1 MDIKTIVKLGRFK
14 DIVVI
19 LLKYGFDDF
28 VQRLD
33 LPGAGLVKR
42 INRIDEKLTTYER
55 IRRALEDLGPTFIKF
70 GQIMSLRPDL
80 LPPPL
85 IRELSKLQDEVA
97 PEKLEDIRQVA
108 EKGLGRPLNTVF
120 CIFDEKPLAAASLS
134 QVHRGVLCKE
144 GLTVAV
150 KIQRPRIKNK
160 IEADLDIMA
169 TVAERIHENSEEL
182 QVYDLPNLVRVTR
195 RNLLREM
202 DFAREAQNMRI
213 ARSFNTD
220 DSVIYIPEVYEEY
233 CSQQVLV
240 MEFIQGTKLKDVDN
254 LTVEDPAV
262 LARQGLSA
270 AIKQI
275 LEDGFFHADPHPGN
289 IVISGDNKKPLCL
302 MDWGIVGRLSESD
315 RYELIDLMKSVVDY
329 DSRGMLNALLRL
341 TNGGSGID
349 HRGLE
354 RGLLEVLDSFY
365 ATPIGDLNLGQL
377 LLDITVLLREH
388 KLRLEPDLVLMVKAL
403 VTAEGTARLIYP
415 KLDVIKE
422 AEGSVKQIAS
432 KRFEPGVIVRH
443 IRTSL
448 SDLLALY
455 RLVPRRFLQIV
466 DKLDQ
471 GKLMVRFEHE
481 NLGGLRQTL
490 ESISSRLTFAI
501 IIAALII
508 GSSMIITTG
517 VKPLLWGFP
526 ALGIIGYLIS
536 GVLGLWVIITI
547 IRSRKY

>member
-1 MDIKTIVKLGRFK
+1 MDLKTIAKLGRFK
-14 DIVVI
+14 DIVFT

-33 LPGAGLVKR
+33 LPWAGLFRK
-42 INRIDEKLTTYER
+42 INRIDQKLNTYER
-55 IRRALEDLGPTFIKF
+55 IRHAVEDLGPTFIKF

-85 IRELSKLQDEVA
+85 IQELSKLQDDVA
-97 PEKLEDIRQVA
+97 PEEFADIKKVA
-108 EKGLGRPLNTVF
+108 EKGLGQPLGTVF
-120 CIFDEKPLAAASLS
+120 SVFDEQPLAAASLS
-134 QVHRGVLCKE
+134 QVHRGVLSKE
-144 GLTVAV
+144 GLTVAMKV
-150 KIQRPRIKNK
+150 QRPRIRNK

-169 TVAERIHENSEEL
+169 AVAERIHENSDDM

-195 RNLLREM
+195 RNLIREL
-202 DFAREAQNMRI
+202 DFSREARNMRI
-213 ARSFNTD
+213 ARSYNTD
-220 DSVIYIPEVYEEY
+220 DSAVYIPQVYKEY

-240 MEFIQGTKLKDVDN
+240 MEFIQGTKLKDLDGYMM
-254 LTVEDPAV
+254 EESAI
-262 LARQGLSA
+262 LARQGLKA

-289 IVISGDNKKPLCL
+289 IVISDKKQLCL
-302 MDWGIVGRLSESD
+302 IDWGIVGRLSERD
-315 RYELIDLMKSVVDY
+315 RYELIDLMKSIVDN

-349 HRGLE
+349 YRALE
-354 RGLLEVLDSFY
+354 RSLLDLLDSFY

-403 VTAEGTARLIYP
+403 VTAEGTARMIYP
-415 KLDVIKE
+415 ELDVIKE
-422 AEGSVKQIAS
+422 AEGSVRHVAS
-432 KRFEPGVIVRH
+432 KRFEPGVMLRH

-455 RLVPRRFLQIV
+455 RLVPRRFSQIV
-466 DKLDQ
+466 DKLDR
-471 GKLMVRFEHE
+471 GELSVRFEHE

-490 ESISSRLTFAI
+490 EGVSNRLTFAI

-517 VKPLLWGFP
+517 VRPLLWGFP
-526 ALGIIGYLIS
+526 VFGIIGYMIS
-536 GVLGLWVIITI
+536 GILGLWVVVTI
-547 IRSRKY
+547 IRSKRY

>member
-1 MDIKTIVKLGRFK
+1 MDLKTIAKLGRFK
-14 DIVVI
+14 DIVVT

-33 LPGAGLVKR
+33 LPWAGLFRK
-42 INRIDEKLTTYER
+42 INRIDHKLNTYER
-55 IRRALEDLGPTFIKF
+55 IRHAVEDLGPTFIKF
-70 GQIMSLRPDL
+70 GQIMSLRPDF

-85 IRELSKLQDEVA
+85 IHELSKLQDEVA
-97 PEKLEDIRQVA
+97 PEEFADIRKVA
-108 EKGLGRPLNTVF
+108 EKGLGRPLSTVF
-120 CIFDEKPLAAASLS
+120 SVFDEQPLAAASLS
-134 QVHRGVLCKE
+134 QVHRGVLSKE

-150 KIQRPRIKNK
+150 KVQRPKIRNK

-169 TVAERIHENSEEL
+169 AVTERIHENSDDL

-195 RNLLREM
+195 RNLLREL
-202 DFAREAQNMRI
+202 DFSREARNMKI
-213 ARSFNTD
+213 ARSYNTD
-220 DSVIYIPEVYEEY
+220 DSAVYIPRVYREY

-240 MEFIQGTKLKDVDN
+240 MEFIQGTKLKDIDGYIM
-254 LTVEDPAV
+254 EESAI
-262 LARQGLSA
+262 LAKQGLKA

-289 IVISGDNKKPLCL
+289 IVISNKKQLCL
-302 MDWGIVGRLSESD
+302 IDWGIVGRLSERD
-315 RYELIDLMKSVVDY
+315 RYELIDLMKSVVDN

-349 HRGLE
+349 YRALE
-354 RGLLEVLDSFY
+354 RSLLDLLDSFY

-403 VTAEGTARLIYP
+403 VTAEGTARMIYP
-415 KLDVIKE
+415 ELDVIKE
-422 AEGSVKQIAS
+422 AEGFVRHVAS
-432 KRFEPGVIVRH
+432 KRFEPGAMLRH

-455 RLVPRRFLQIV
+455 RLVPRRFSQIV
-466 DKLDQ
+466 DKLDR
-471 GKLMVRFEHE
+471 GELSVRFEHE

-490 ESISSRLTFAI
+490 EGVSNRLTFAI

-517 VKPLLWGFP
+517 VRPLLWGFP
-526 ALGIIGYLIS
+526 ALGIIGYVIS
-536 GVLGLWVIITI
+536 GILGLWVIVTI
-547 IRSRKY
+547 IRSKRY

>member
-1 MDIKTIVKLGRFK
+1 MDLKTIAKLGRFK
-14 DIVVI
+14 DIVFT

-33 LPGAGLVKR
+33 LPWAGLFRK
-42 INRIDEKLTTYER
+42 INRIDQKLNTYER
-55 IRRALEDLGPTFIKF
+55 IRHAVEDLGPTFIKF

-85 IRELSKLQDEVA
+85 IQELSKLQDDVA
-97 PEKLEDIRQVA
+97 PEEFADIKKVA
-108 EKGLGRPLNTVF
+108 EKGLGRPLGTVF
-120 CIFDEKPLAAASLS
+120 SVFDEQPLAAASLS
-134 QVHRGVLCKE
+134 QVHRGVLSKE
-144 GLTVAV
+144 GLTVAMKV
-150 KIQRPRIKNK
+150 QRPRIRNK

-169 TVAERIHENSEEL
+169 AVAERIHENSDDM

-195 RNLLREM
+195 RNLIREL
-202 DFAREAQNMRI
+202 DFSREARNMRI
-213 ARSFNTD
+213 ARSYNTD
-220 DSVIYIPEVYEEY
+220 DSAVYIPQVYKEY

-240 MEFIQGTKLKDVDN
+240 MEFIQGTKLKDLDGYMM
-254 LTVEDPAV
+254 EESAI
-262 LARQGLSA
+262 LARQGLKA

-289 IVISGDNKKPLCL
+289 IVISDKKQLCL
-302 MDWGIVGRLSESD
+302 IDWGIVGRLSERD
-315 RYELIDLMKSVVDY
+315 RYELIDLMKSIVDN

-349 HRGLE
+349 YRALE
-354 RGLLEVLDSFY
+354 RSLLDLLDSFY

-403 VTAEGTARLIYP
+403 VTAEGTARMIYP
-415 KLDVIKE
+415 ELDVIKE
-422 AEGSVKQIAS
+422 AEGSVRHVAS
-432 KRFEPGVIVRH
+432 KRFEPGVMLRH

-455 RLVPRRFLQIV
+455 RLVPRRFSQIV
-466 DKLDQ
+466 DKLDR
-471 GKLMVRFEHE
+471 GELSVRFEHE

-490 ESISSRLTFAI
+490 EGVSNRLTFAI

-517 VKPLLWGFP
+517 VRPLLWGFP
-526 ALGIIGYLIS
+526 VFGIIGYMIS
-536 GVLGLWVIITI
+536 GILGLWVVVTI
-547 IRSRKY
+547 IRSKRY

>member
-1 MDIKTIVKLGRFK
+1 MDLKTIAKLGRFK
-14 DIVVI
+14 DIVFT
-19 LLKYGFDDF
+19 LLKYGFDDV

-33 LPGAGLVKR
+33 LPWAGLFRK
-42 INRIDEKLTTYER
+42 INRIDQKLNTYER
-55 IRRALEDLGPTFIKF
+55 IRHAVEDLGPTFIKF

-85 IRELSKLQDEVA
+85 IHELSKLQDDVA
-97 PEKLEDIRQVA
+97 PEEFADIRKVA
-108 EKGLGRPLNTVF
+108 EEGLGRPLSTVF
-120 CIFDEKPLAAASLS
+120 SVFDEQPLAAASLS
-134 QVHRGVLCKE
+134 QVHRGVLSKE

-150 KIQRPRIKNK
+150 KVQRPKIRNK

-169 TVAERIHENSEEL
+169 AVTERIHENSDDL

-195 RNLLREM
+195 RNLLREL
-202 DFAREAQNMRI
+202 DFSREARNMKI
-213 ARSFNTD
+213 ARSYNTD
-220 DSVIYIPEVYEEY
+220 DSAVYIPRVYREY
-233 CSQQVLV
+233 CSQRVLV
-240 MEFIQGTKLKDVDN
+240 MEFIQGTKLKDIDGYMM
-254 LTVEDPAV
+254 EESAI
-262 LARQGLSA
+262 LARQGLKA

-289 IVISGDNKKPLCL
+289 IVISDKKQLCL
-302 MDWGIVGRLSESD
+302 IDWGIVGRLSERD
-315 RYELIDLMKSVVDY
+315 RYELIDLMKSVVDN

-349 HRGLE
+349 YRALE
-354 RGLLEVLDSFY
+354 RSLLDLLDSFY

-388 KLRLEPDLVLMVKAL
+388 KLRLEPDLVLMIKAL
-403 VTAEGTARLIYP
+403 VTAEGTARMIYP
-415 KLDVIKE
+415 ELDVIKE
-422 AEGSVKQIAS
+422 AEGSVRHVAS
-432 KRFEPGVIVRH
+432 KRFEPGVMLRH

-455 RLVPRRFLQIV
+455 RLVPRRFSQIV
-466 DKLDQ
+466 DKLDR
-471 GKLMVRFEHE
+471 GELSVRFEHK

-490 ESISSRLTFAI
+490 ESVSNRLTFAI

-517 VKPLLWGFP
+517 VRPLLWGFP
-526 ALGIIGYLIS
+526 ALGIIGYVIS
-536 GVLGLWVIITI
+536 GILGLWVIVTI
-547 IRSRKY
+547 IRSKRY

>member
-1 MDIKTIVKLGRFK
+1 MDLKTIAKLGRFK
-14 DIVVI
+14 DIVFT

-33 LPGAGLVKR
+33 LPWAGLFRK
-42 INRIDEKLTTYER
+42 INRIDQKLNTYER
-55 IRRALEDLGPTFIKF
+55 IRHAVEDLGPTFIKF

-85 IRELSKLQDEVA
+85 IQELSKLQDDVA
-97 PEKLEDIRQVA
+97 PEEFADIKKVA
-108 EKGLGRPLNTVF
+108 EKGLGQPLGTVF
-120 CIFDEKPLAAASLS
+120 SVFDEQPLAAASLS
-134 QVHRGVLCKE
+134 QVHRGVLSKE
-144 GLTVAV
+144 GLTVAMKV
-150 KIQRPRIKNK
+150 QRPRIRNK

-169 TVAERIHENSEEL
+169 AVAERIHENSDDM

-195 RNLLREM
+195 RNLIREL
-202 DFAREAQNMRI
+202 DFSREARNMRI
-213 ARSFNTD
+213 ARSYNTD
-220 DSVIYIPEVYEEY
+220 DSAVYIPQVYKEY

-240 MEFIQGTKLKDVDN
+240 MEFIQGTKLKDLDGYMM
-254 LTVEDPAV
+254 EESAI
-262 LARQGLSA
+262 LARQGLKA

-289 IVISGDNKKPLCL
+289 IVISDKKQLCL
-302 MDWGIVGRLSESD
+302 IDWGIVGRLSERD
-315 RYELIDLMKSVVDY
+315 RYELIDLMKSIVDN

-349 HRGLE
+349 YRALE
-354 RGLLEVLDSFY
+354 RSLLDLLDSFY
-365 ATPIGDLNLGQL
+365 ATPIGNLNLGQL

-403 VTAEGTARLIYP
+403 VTAEGTARMIYP
-415 KLDVIKE
+415 ELDVIKE
-422 AEGSVKQIAS
+422 AEGSVRHVAS
-432 KRFEPGVIVRH
+432 KRFEPGVMLRH
-443 IRTSL
+443 IHTSL

-455 RLVPRRFLQIV
+455 RLVPRRFSQIV
-466 DKLDQ
+466 DKLDR
-471 GKLMVRFEHE
+471 GELSVRFEHE

-490 ESISSRLTFAI
+490 EGVSNRLTFAI

-517 VKPLLWGFP
+517 VRPLLWGFP
-526 ALGIIGYLIS
+526 ALGIIGYVIS
-536 GVLGLWVIITI
+536 GILGLWVIVTI
-547 IRSRKY
+547 IRSRRY